1 MLKNTE
7 KYEAIPARLNQI
19 GSVLVDCAFKVHK
32 ALGPGLLEK
41 VYEVC
46 LEHELKKQGMQ
57 VERQVVLPINYDG
70 LIFEEGLRL
79 DLLVEDSVICELK
92 AVDIVNLVWKAQV
105 LSHLRL
111 TNRRLGY
118 LINFNVK
125 NIGRGTTRIVN

>member
-1 MLKNTE
+1 MLENTE

-19 GSVLVDCAFKVHK
+19 GSAIVDCAFKVHK

-92 AVDIVNLVWKAQV
+92 AVDIVNPVWKAQV

>member
-1 MLKNTE
+1 MLENTE

-92 AVDIVNLVWKAQV
+92 AVDIVNPVWKAQV